1 MANPYA
7 TPSLGTR
14 WTDKQ
19 ATTLARLNIARIQA
33 DYNTYALQ
41 QILDPDNPANG
52 LSAGALLQGFALQN
66 VNYTSSAIDAHK
78 IVPFFLDEPAHVSPT
93 FNWQRAIRQTSWYAE
108 LGAPPVHG
116 AFVID
121 ASQNAVSW
129 IDLDSAT
136 LAVYMTFNMASS
148 GQNMIGNDSDTVN
161 DIAVRDF
168 TLYVA
173 TGGANASWAFAYTI
187 DFLMDRALGY
197 YTSGIRS
204 FPNDISGRNTAG
216 TEISLNSSPAIVNN
230 VVNSIAI
237 CRDPSGGTDHFGR
250 PLHYWLVNTSATANP
265 FSLYSPID
273 NAIYDGGDLGSGP
286 TADALPCLLTA
297 DGIAGGVVNLGGNF
311 YNWFGLSVDGVSAD
325 GWETYNYFAYGG
337 GGGGSTLLP
346 WNGTAESKG
355 IAAVDNGTGGKVF
368 IIGSTEGLMLV
379 NLPNYSTSGH
389 KTAGLIWLTSTYA
402 TPYMKNTRVAAY
414 PLDSVT
420 DRSGNSRTLTNT
432 TTVTFTSGV
441 FGNAATFNGT
451 NQYLSIT
458 GLSVTVQ
465 DPYIACIY
473 TSTTSTNPSDWEYIC
488 IVQTSGGDYFVLAVR
503 YDSTGKPSFTVS
515 DDSGSSQDE
524 VYGGPDVCDG
534 NPHQIVGFSDGDNW
548 IIAVDGIQVASVAR
562 SNAAG
567 SVDITAIH
575 VGASYGGGS
584 YFLDG
589 QVEML
594 SIGDAKLTM
603 DEVALEYQRMQA
615 ALAGFTTLLTADDI
629 DSVQVAPDGEYA
641 IVTAG
646 DVAHIMDPRTG
657 IILSTDAVGAGTLN
671 DAAIWQKDGSETP
684 SYLLGASTTVEA
696 VQPNEKIGER

>member
-1 MANPYA
+1 
-7 TPSLGTR
+7 
-14 WTDKQ
+14 
-19 ATTLARLNIARIQA
+19 
-33 DYNTYALQ
+33 
-41 QILDPDNPANG
+41 
-52 LSAGALLQGFALQN
+52 
-66 VNYTSSAIDAHK
+66 
-78 IVPFFLDEPAHVSPT
+78 
-93 FNWQRAIRQTSWYAE
+93 
-108 LGAPPVHG
+108 
-116 AFVID
+116 
-121 ASQNAVSW
+121 
-129 IDLDSAT
+129 
-136 LAVYMTFNMASS
+136 
-148 GQNMIGNDSDTVN
+148 
-161 DIAVRDF
+161 
-168 TLYVA
+168 
-173 TGGANASWAFAYTI
+173 
-187 DFLMDRALGY
+187 
-197 YTSGIRS
+197 
-204 FPNDISGRNTAG
+204 
-216 TEISLNSSPAIVNN
+216 
-230 VVNSIAI
+230 
-237 CRDPSGGTDHFGR
+237 
-250 PLHYWLVNTSATANP
+250 
-265 FSLYSPID
+265 
-273 NAIYDGGDLGSGP
+273 
-286 TADALPCLLTA
+286 LTA

-379 NLPNYSTSGH
+379 NLPNYSKGGH
-389 KTAGLIWLTSTYA
+389 ETAGLIWLTSTYA

-414 PLDSVT
+414 PLDSVA
-420 DRSGNSRTLTNT
+420 DRSGNSRTLTNNN
-432 TTVTFTSGV
+432 TVTFTAGI

-488 IVQTSGGDYFVLAVR
+488 IVQTSGGDFFVLAVR

-515 DDSGSSQDE
+515 DDSGSTQDE

-548 IIAVDGIQVASVAR
+548 IIAVDGIQVGSVAR

-575 VGASYGGGS
+575 VGSSYGGG

-671 DAAIWQKDGSETP
+671 DAAIWQRAGADTP
-684 SYLLGASTTVEA
+684 AYLLGASTTVEA
-696 VQPNEKIGER
+696 VQPDERIGG